1 MWFLDF
7 VILIVSWDKKT
18 KDCLLF
24 FQSVQNKEGYDPIPR
39 RSAPVPSHQVVAT
52 HSSRI
57 SGTSDSPTPKK
68 SSSSSTSPTGLAR
81 SGLAGDIYLSREVN
95 TSYDPRPRRS
105 APRPPL

>member
-1 MWFLDF
+1 M
-7 VILIVSWDKKT
+7 
-18 KDCLLF
+18 
-24 FQSVQNKEGYDPIPR
+24 QNKEGYDPIPR

-95 TSYDPRPRRS
+95 TSNNKSYDPRPRRS